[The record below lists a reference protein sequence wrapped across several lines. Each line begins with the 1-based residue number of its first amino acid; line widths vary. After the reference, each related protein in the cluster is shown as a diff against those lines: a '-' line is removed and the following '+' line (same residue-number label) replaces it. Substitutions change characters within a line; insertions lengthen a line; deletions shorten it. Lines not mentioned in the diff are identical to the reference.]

1 MAKKKR
7 ARRNVRVK
15 KSVVKFR
22 KVNPVKYTRVSP
34 RKLKIVTTN
43 LILFILLGI
52 VSYALY
58 NLSTQLIYVNLF
70 YLLSFLFG
78 FLSLAFFIALLV
90 LLILRVMGK

>member
-1 MAKKKR
+1 MAKRKR
-7 ARRNVRVK
+7 VRRNVRVK
-15 KSVVKFR
+15 KSAVKSK
-22 KVNPVKYTRVSP
+22 KVNPVRYTRVSP
-34 RKLKIVTTN
+34 KKLKIVTTN

-90 LLILRVMGK
+90 LLILRAMGK